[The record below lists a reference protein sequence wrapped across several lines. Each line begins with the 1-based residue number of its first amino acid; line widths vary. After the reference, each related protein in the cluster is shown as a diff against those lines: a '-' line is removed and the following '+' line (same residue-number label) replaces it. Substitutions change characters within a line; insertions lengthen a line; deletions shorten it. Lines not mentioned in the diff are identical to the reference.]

1 MAPISPLPGHELA
14 KTQTLTQDAASAA
27 IAWPSA
33 KISPMICSMQSPVLL
48 RINLL
53 WFIAGL
59 PLAKAIEPPLALP
72 VLVQLESQ
80 ALVPFYLD
88 QKQAG
93 LDDAKLGQAVKR
105 QAKRLSN
112 EQGTL
117 AKRIEADGARVTQRY
132 SRLVNALR
140 VRVAPESMAALAK
153 RAGVKR
159 VERLRIYEPLTA
171 KSVPAIGAKAAWG
184 TRTTSYDGKGM
195 RIAVIDLS
203 LIHI

>member
-1 MAPISPLPGHELA
+1 
-14 KTQTLTQDAASAA
+14 
-27 IAWPSA
+27 
-33 KISPMICSMQSPVLL
+33 MQSPVLL

-53 WFIAGL
+53 WLIAGL

-93 LDDAKLGQAVKR
+93 LDDATLGQAVKR

-117 AKRIEADGARVTQRY
+117 AKRIEADGARVTRRY

-140 VRVAPESMAALAK
+140 VRVAPKSMAALAK
-153 RAGVKR
+153 QAGV
-159 VERLRIYEPLTA
+159 
-171 KSVPAIGAKAAWG
+171 
-184 TRTTSYDGKGM
+184 
-195 RIAVIDLS
+195 
-203 LIHI
+203 

>member
-1 MAPISPLPGHELA
+1 
-14 KTQTLTQDAASAA
+14 
-27 IAWPSA
+27 
-33 KISPMICSMQSPVLL
+33 MIRSMQSPVLL

-53 WFIAGL
+53 WLIAGL

-93 LDDAKLGQAVKR
+93 LDDATLGQAVKR

-117 AKRIEADGARVTQRY
+117 AKRIEADGARVTRRY

-153 RAGVKR
+153 QAGVKR
-159 VERLRIYEPLTA
+159 VERLRVYEPLTA
-171 KSVPAIGAKAAWG
+171 KSVPATGAKAAWR
-184 TRTTSYDGKGM
+184 TRNTGYDGKGM
-195 RIAVIDLS
+195 RIAVIDTGLDAANADEDAGGS
-203 LIHI
+203 AVSWPTQRCV